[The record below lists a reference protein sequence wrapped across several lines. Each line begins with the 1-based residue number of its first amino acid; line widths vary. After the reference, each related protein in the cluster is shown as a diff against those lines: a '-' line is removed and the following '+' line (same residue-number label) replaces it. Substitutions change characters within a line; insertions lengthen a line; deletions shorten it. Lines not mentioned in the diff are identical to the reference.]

1 MDGHTDDVPFIIVD
15 VDEHPDGSTPGL
27 RTRFDYSSP
36 VLDGRNVMY
45 MPFAGGM
52 RVDIQCKRGD
62 DAEQMATR
70 EGIREWMSKILDPW
84 YGEHV
89 QWVST
94 YRFQQVVANSYTD
107 PYRRVL
113 LAGEAA
119 HLFAPFGGGRGLNS
133 GVIDATDAARAIAR
147 AIVADTP
154 AAAASEIN
162 AVAEDRRAA
171 GLFNRDAAANALR
184 VMRGEDPSTR
194 AKRELA
200 ALLARVTPLAGA
212 WLASIPPF
220 GRIGLR
226 PGAATIY

>member
-1 MDGHTDDVPFIIVD
+1 MEEP
-15 VDEHPDGSTPGL
+15 
-27 RTRFDYSSP
+27 
-36 VLDGRNVMY
+36 
-45 MPFAGGM
+45 
-52 RVDIQCKRGD
+52 
-62 DAEQMATR
+62 
-70 EGIREWMSKILDPW
+70 SKILDPW

-94 YRFQQVVANSYTD
+94 YRFQQVVATSYTD
-107 PYRRVL
+107 QHSRVL

-133 GVIDATDAARAIAR
+133 GVIDATDAASAIAQALR
-147 AIVADTP
+147 ADTP
-154 AAAASEIN
+154 AAAASEMN
-162 AVAEDRRAA
+162 TVAEDRRAA

-184 VMRGEDPSTR
+184 VMRGEDPLTR

-200 ALLARVTPLAGA
+200 ALVARVTPLAGV